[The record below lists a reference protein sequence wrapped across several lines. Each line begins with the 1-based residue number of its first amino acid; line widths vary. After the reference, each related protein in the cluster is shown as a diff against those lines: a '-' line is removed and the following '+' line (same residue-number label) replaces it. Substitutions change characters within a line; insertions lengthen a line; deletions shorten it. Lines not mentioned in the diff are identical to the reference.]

1 MPDGC
6 AYIGTV
12 SVSGRL
18 IWLGHSTVVLEL
30 DGARLVTDP
39 VLRRRVAHLRR
50 DAPALTPERPDA
62 VLLSHLHYDHLDK
75 PSLARLGR
83 SVPIVVPKGAAHFLR
98 GFSDVR
104 EVEPGSTLDLG
115 PLRVDV
121 VDARHDGRRRPVG
134 PPVPALGF
142 VVRGSRSVYFAGD
155 TELFD
160 DMATVAPV
168 DVALVPVA
176 GWGAK
181 LGPGHLDPVSAARA
195 LTLVRP
201 SVAVPDPLGDV
212 RRDRPAARR
221 QVARR
226 GVRARGGHGR
236 PGGRCADPAGGRDL
250 GAGRRRVTAS
260 GAWLPPRPSA
270 LLGVP

>member
-1 MPDGC
+1 M
-6 AYIGTV
+6 
-12 SVSGRL
+12 SGRL
-18 IWLGHSTVVLEL
+18 IWLGHSTVVVEL

-83 SVPIVVPKGAAHFLR
+83 SVPIVVPKGAANFLR
-98 GFSDVR
+98 DFSDVR

-134 PPVPALGF
+134 PPIPALGF

-160 DMATVAPV
+160 DMAAVAPV

-201 SVAVPDPLGDV
+201 SVAVPIHWGTY
-212 RRDRPAARR
+212 
-221 QVARR
+221 
-226 GVRARGGHGR
+226 GVI
-236 PGGRCADPAGGRDL
+236 
-250 GAGRRRVTAS
+250 GRRRGDRSPAEEFAREAATVAPEVDVRI
-260 GAWLPPRPSA
+260 LPVGGTLELA
-270 LLGVP
+270 GVA